1 MIQAV
6 TDAAQKQTFL
16 QTVEGVPYFQA
27 LLGRDAALWTG
38 NPGAPSRL
46 FTLPGG
52 ALALSGRSAQLCC
65 EKGTEP
71 DWEEL
76 ALFLQFAGVKRLT
89 MNTCPPETWPLRR
102 DLDLYTLAPGGHLEP
117 PPLLEGLTIDRSPSM
132 QAISEELFPG
142 EPEQQEHFYSESCTA
157 LNHGY
162 ARVLAVR
169 DGAGEMI
176 CTVGAYAICN
186 GEAYMAA
193 GETREELRG
202 RGIGG
207 HLIATMANELAA
219 EGYTVTFLCEEK
231 RRHFYDRLGFVHT
244 LNYGQY
250 LLPPQ
255 DNNEGTENQ

>member
-6 TDAAQKQTFL
+6 SDAVGKQMLL
-16 QTVEGVPYFQA
+16 QAVAGKPYFRA
-27 LLGRDAALWTG
+27 LLGRDAALWTD
-38 NPGAPSRL
+38 NPGAPTRL

-65 EKGTEP
+65 NGTEQP

-76 ALFLQFAGVKRLT
+76 SLFLRFAGVERLT
-89 MNTCPPETWPLRR
+89 MNVQPPETWPLRR
-102 DLDLYTLAPGGHLEP
+102 DLYLYTLAPGKCLP
-117 PPLLEGLTIDRSPSM
+117 VPPLLPGLHIDRSPSM
-132 QAISEELFPG
+132 QAISAELFPD
-142 EPEQQEHFYSESCTA
+142 EPERQETFYSESCTA

-193 GETREELRG
+193 GETRADLRG
-202 RGIGG
+202 QGIGG
-207 HLIATMANELAA
+207 HLIVTLANELAA
-219 EGYTVTFLCEEK
+219 EGCTVTFLCEDK

-244 LNYGQY
+244 LTYGQY

-255 DNNEGTENQ
+255 DNNEGIENQ

>member
-1 MIQAV
+1 MIRDV
-6 TDAAQKQTFL
+6 SDAAGKQTL
-16 QTVEGVPYFQA
+16 LHTVAGKPYFQA

-65 EKGTEP
+65 DGTECP

-76 ALFLQFAGVKRLT
+76 ALFLRFAGVERLT
-89 MNTCPPETWPLRR
+89 MNVKPPATWPLRR
-102 DLDLYTLAPGGHLEP
+102 DLYLYTLTPGGHLP
-117 PPLLEGLTIDRSPSM
+117 VPSLLPGLYIDRSPSM

-193 GETREELRG
+193 GETRADLRG
-202 RGIGG
+202 QGIGG
-207 HLIATMANELAA
+207 HLIVTLANELAA

-244 LNYGQY
+244 LTYGQY
-250 LLPPQ
+250 HLPAQ
-255 DNNEGTENQ
+255 DINEGIENE

>member
-6 TDAAQKQTFL
+6 SDPAQKQAL
-16 QTVEGVPYFQA
+16 LDTVAGIPYFQA
-27 LLGRDAALWTG
+27 LLGRDAQLWTG
-38 NPGAPSRL
+38 NSGAPARL
-46 FTLPGG
+46 FLLPGG
-52 ALALSGRSAQLCC
+52 VLAIGGRSAQLCC
-65 EKGTEP
+65 RNREAP

-76 ALFLQFAGVKRLT
+76 ALFLRFAGVERLT
-89 MNTCPPETWPLRR
+89 ANIRPPETWPLRR
-102 DLDLYTLAPGGHLEP
+102 DLYLYTLAPGGHLDP
-117 PPLLEGLTIDRSPSM
+117 PALAEGLTIDRSPSM
-132 QAISEELFPG
+132 QAVSKELFPD

-157 LNHGY
+157 LNHGF

-193 GETREELRG
+193 GETREDLRG

-207 HLIATMANELAA
+207 HLIATLANELAA
-219 EGYTVTFLCEEK
+219 EGYAVTFLCEEK
-231 RRHFYDRLGFVHT
+231 RRHFYDRLGFTHT
-244 LNYGQY
+244 LTYGQY